1 MPTHETLRMKYSGLI
16 SIIVPRHPERGAELS
31 RQLGVRRWS
40 LGKMSSQAGVWIAD
54 TYGELSLWYRIIS
67 IVFWGLVLQ
76 LRFMSA
82 VVGLSC
88 AELMALS
95 PSGPRQDE
103 RRAQE
108 RSQQQFGNE
117 TSNFGHAG
125 QADADGGYAASTGL
139 VLFGLPNVARRSE
152 ACNLA
157 RNAAAAIHNVIW
169 RCQPCQDR
177 ASQ

>member
-1 MPTHETLRMKYSGLI
+1 MRKNTFPPLSPALGMFPETITHPYTRT
-16 SIIVPRHPERGAELS
+16 S
-31 RQLGVRRWS
+31 RS
-40 LGKMSSQAGVWIAD
+40 CEKC
-54 TYGELSLWYRIIS
+54 
-67 IVFWGLVLQ
+67 GLVLQ